1 MKTAFKYAAQAAVL
15 ITVMLGLMWLL
26 GGRTHSTSATIRV
39 DAKADKVFSFLLDP
53 NLRRTWMSDVESI
66 QSLNGLTD
74 AVGASSEVRTVI
86 DSKSVQVKEEII
98 ELEPEQLLRV
108 RSEIPWAT
116 WTTNFA
122 LEANQS
128 GTLVHRR
135 TYTQYRNLWRFWSL
149 FLGDPIGD
157 YQQNQLDSLL
167 QAVDAP

>member
-1 MKTAFKYAAQAAVL
+1 
-15 ITVMLGLMWLL
+15 
-26 GGRTHSTSATIRV
+26 
-39 DAKADKVFSFLLDP
+39 
-53 NLRRTWMSDVESI
+53 MSDVESI

-157 YQQNQLDSLL
+157 YQQNQLDSLR